1 MNSSNKKSL
10 FEQAA
15 LLFASFIWTAVI
27 LTGIVLFWVYQDV
40 QARWDYVMEA
50 PPTVVAQ
57 SLSPTTT
64 PSPTATVWAGPGP
77 TATPTATKPPTPT
90 ATRVIQPPDV
100 LPVTFNPDEPTPVP
114 VIVEADE
121 EAAELGL
128 VQPTVTVEQ
137 PVPTEIPPTEPAE
150 PTEIAQLPESNPT
163 PTPVPPTATP
173 TVPAPPTVAPPPN
186 PIPQEEAAPTRL
198 VIESVGIDSDV
209 TPVGWQVV
217 EQNGQQYSI
226 WQVADFAVG
235 WHKTTALLGQA
246 GNTVMAGHHN
256 VNGEVFR
263 DLVNVEVGDK
273 VIAYAGGQKFEYV
286 IDLKTIVKE
295 KGEPIEVRQRNAQWI
310 APTDDERLTFVT
322 CWPYNNN
329 THRVIV
335 VAKPV

>member
-1 MNSSNKKSL
+1 MKFSDKRTL

-15 LLFASFIWTAVI
+15 LLLASFIWTAVV

-40 QARWDYVMEA
+40 QARWEYVREA
-50 PPTVVAQ
+50 PPEVVAQ
-57 SLSPTTT
+57 TLPPTPT
-64 PSPTATVWAGPGP
+64 PPPTATLWAGPGP

-90 ATRVIQPPDV
+90 ATWVIQPPNI
-100 LPVTFNPDEPTPVP
+100 LPETLNPDEPTPIP
-114 VIVEADE
+114 VIVQADE
-121 EAAELGL
+121 EAIELGL
-128 VQPTVTVEQ
+128 VQPTVTLEQ
-137 PVPTEIPPTEPAE
+137 PAPE
-150 PTEIAQLPESNPT
+150 PTLL
-163 PTPVPPTATP
+163 PTATP
-173 TVPAPPTVAPPPN
+173 EPPEIAHLPEPAPTPTLTPEPPLPTPTTQPAPAPN
-186 PIPQEEAAPTRL
+186 PAPAGETPPTHL

-209 TPVGWQVV
+209 IPVGWNVV

-226 WQVADFAVG
+226 WQVADYAVG
-235 WHKTTALLGQA
+235 WHKTSALLGQP

-273 VIAYAGGQKFEYV
+273 VTVYSGNQKFEYV
-286 IDLKTIVKE
+286 IDFKTIVPE
-295 KGEPIEVRQRNAQWI
+295 KGQPIEVRQRNAQWI

-335 VAKPV
+335 VAKPL